1 MGSTPS
7 APTPTPATTV
17 AAGQQA
23 YNTAA
28 ATNSQQGSMVDQSNP
43 FGSLSYTESGVG
55 ANGTPLYTATTS
67 LSPAEQ
73 NLLNTYQGIQGASG
87 NSALALLSGAD
98 YGASSPSAAIGNLT
112 SGLVGQAAQTEASY
126 LQPFFQPQTEQLDTQ
141 LRNQGITPGSPA
153 YQQAMNNLAQ
163 SQGQTY
169 TGYLASTEPQLFNQA
184 TTEYTMPAELATSLA
199 GISAPT
205 TPNSSFVNAPTLN
218 EQPADLT
225 TATSNYN
232 TAEQQAYQSQLQQ
245 NQAMMSGLFGIGTTA
260 LGVGLA
266 PFTGGT
272 SLALLGMPALGGTPG
287 TSIGGSVGPTSY
299 GGSAGPTP
307 LV

>member
-1 MGSTPS
+1 MGSSPS
-7 APTPTPATTV
+7 PPTPTDPNIV
-17 AAGQQA
+17 AANQQQ

-28 ATNSQQGSMVDQSNP
+28 GQSSQAGSMVNQNNA
-43 FGSLSYTESGVG
+43 FGSLNYSQTGVG
-55 ANGTPLYTATTS
+55 PNGTPLYTATTS

-73 NLLNTYQGIQGASG
+73 GLLNTYQNTQQTAGTQAG
-87 NSALALLSGAD
+87 NLLSGAS
-98 YGASSPSAAIGNLT
+98 YGSQSPTAAIGNLT
-112 SGLVGQAAQTEASY
+112 SGLVGQAAQQEANY
-126 LQPFFQPQTEQLDTQ
+126 LQPFFQPQTQQLDTQ
-141 LRNQGITPGSPA
+141 LRNQGITPNSPA

-163 SQGQTY
+163 GQGQTY

-184 TTEYTMPAELATSLA
+184 TQEYAMPAELAGSLA
-199 GISAPT
+199 QLGAPT
-205 TPNSSFVNAPTLN
+205 TPNSSFVNTPSLSI
-218 EQPADLT
+218 QPADLT

-232 TAEQQAYQSQLQQ
+232 TAEQNAYQSQLQQ

-266 PFTGGT
+266 PFTGGL
-272 SLALLGMPALGGTPG
+272 SLGLLGAGALGGTPG

-299 GGSAGPTP
+299 GGSSGPTP